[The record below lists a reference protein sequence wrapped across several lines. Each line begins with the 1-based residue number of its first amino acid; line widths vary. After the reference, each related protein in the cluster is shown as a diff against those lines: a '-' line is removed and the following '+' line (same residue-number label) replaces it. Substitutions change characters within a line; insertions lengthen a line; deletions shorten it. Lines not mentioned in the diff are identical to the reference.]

1 MMLQQV
7 IINLYLGKMDVND
20 IIEAN
25 REKAAEKAE
34 KRKAKQGIYREQVL
48 QASKTNTRSV
58 QSSSNMT
65 AAEKEEKIRKEG
77 CCKEDIF
84 GGTTDWYR
92 SIDSR
97 RMWFFYRGNTK

>member
-1 MMLQQV
+1 
-7 IINLYLGKMDVND
+7 MDVNN

-58 QSSSNMT
+58 KSSSNMT
-65 AAEKEEKIRKEG
+65 AAEKEEKIRKS
-77 CCKEDIF
+77 KENAKAGSLAAKANMVSD
-84 GGTTDWYR
+84 YNKKH
-92 SIDSR
+92 S
-97 RMWFFYRGNTK
+97 K

>member
-1 MMLQQV
+1 MEYFAKSVPNGGSKEEQV
-7 IINLYLGKMDVND
+7 IINLHLGKMDVND

-65 AAEKEEKIRKEG
+65 AAEKEEKIRKS
-77 CCKEDIF
+77 KENAKA
-84 GGTTDWYR
+84 GSLAAG
-92 SIDSR
+92 
-97 RMWFFYRGNTK
+97 